1 MTICETQHCERI
13 AVTSKLHPMGGNYCV
28 DCVIN
33 WHEKKERMKKGIDKM
48 DKCKTNETSI
58 MEFEEVI
65 QVNLKTLLEGIMPV
79 ALAKQMGVSYVSAW
93 GWTTGKNL
101 PQKHRLMKLSQ
112 VIGVEFDTVEAAY
125 QKTLEERKPEP
136 FSLEEEIEV
145 DVELGSCD
153 EVNLD
158 KVLEIAT
165 QVSRLSEQ
173 ELIAVIKLTQAI
185 SGKWDG

>member
-1 MTICETQHCERI
+1 
-13 AVTSKLHPMGGNYCV
+13 
-28 DCVIN
+28 
-33 WHEKKERMKKGIDKM
+33 M
-48 DKCKTNETSI
+48 DKCKTNKTSI

-65 QVNLKTLLEGIMPV
+65 QVNLKTLLERTRVFGERITT
-79 ALAKQMGVSYVSAW
+79 AELSRQMGVSYPTAW
-93 GWTTGKNL
+93 MWATGRTVPLK
-101 PQKHRLMKLSQ
+101 QRLKKLSQ
-112 VIGVEFDTVEAAY
+112 VIGVEFDTVKAAY
-125 QKTLEERKPEP
+125 QKTLEERKPEL
-136 FSLEEEIEV
+136 FSLDDPTETVLEEEIEV